1 MKKLEK
7 FLERVTGREVDLKS
21 TDGVS
26 PNFLI
31 LILGLLIML
40 VYAIS

>member
-1 MKKLEK
+1 MKKLEN
-7 FLERVTGREVDLKS
+7 FLERVTGREVDLTS

-26 PNFLI
+26 PNYL
-31 LILGLLIML
+31 LLVLGLLIML